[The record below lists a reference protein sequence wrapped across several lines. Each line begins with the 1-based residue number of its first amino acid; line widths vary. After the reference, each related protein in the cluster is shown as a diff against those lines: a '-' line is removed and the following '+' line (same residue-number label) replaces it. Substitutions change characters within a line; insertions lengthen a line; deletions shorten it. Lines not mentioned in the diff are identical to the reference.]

1 MEVLIYFLIFMM
13 GAFMGSFAS
22 LAIYRI
28 PIGQDIFIKHS
39 YCPNCNAK
47 LTILDLIPVFSYL
60 LIGGKCRHC
69 HKKIRIRY
77 LLLEVLSGLAFLT
90 FIISMKLDLMEIT
103 KLDLLTIIFGTI
115 YIITLILIAGIDKEN
130 RKMDKFVSI
139 YGIVISILY
148 MVYLCIVEQA
158 NIYRYGIYLTFY
170 IIVLI
175 LDTITLKKYAKNS
188 YVTGILL
195 NLITMV
201 IFTGEYITIISI
213 IMTVLVILIDIIIK
227 RLKQSENI
235 IFFYLLMEKIKLR
248 KRKSK
253 KTDGIINNSLSIGFF
268 LGIFNILMLIL
279 VLFVTNYRGV
289 WNIWM

>member
-115 YIITLILIAGIDKEN
+115 YIITLILIAGIDKE
-130 RKMDKFVSI
+130 RR
-139 YGIVISILY
+139 
-148 MVYLCIVEQA
+148 
-158 NIYRYGIYLTFY
+158 NIQ
-170 IIVLI
+170 
-175 LDTITLKKYAKNS
+175 KS
-188 YVTGILL
+188 LL
-195 NLITMV
+195 V
-201 IFTGEYITIISI
+201 FGFFISI
-213 IMTVLVILIDIIIK
+213 IYTLFNCFIVKQFSLQFAYIILIVLETICILFIAK
-227 RLKQSENI
+227 NKQPN
-235 IFFYLLMEKIKLR
+235 Y
-248 KRKSK
+248 
-253 KTDGIINNSLSIGFF
+253 F
-268 LGIFNILMLIL
+268 LQILMLVALLTIITKPDLLLLTVAISIVSIIL
-279 VLFVTNYRGV
+279 YTILQKSRNKSVNFDNYSLGYIVCIANICAIVIKNFYTNY
-289 WNIWM
+289 IS

>member
-1 MEVLIYFLIFMM
+1 MKFNF
-13 GAFMGSFAS
+13 
-22 LAIYRI
+22 
-28 PIGQDIFIKHS
+28 
-39 YCPNCNAK
+39 N
-47 LTILDLIPVFSYL
+47 T
-60 LIGGKCRHC
+60 
-69 HKKIRIRY
+69 
-77 LLLEVLSGLAFLT
+77 LSVTSIAQFC
-90 FIISMKLDLMEIT
+90 FIILYIT
-103 KLDLLTIIFGTI
+103 
-115 YIITLILIAGIDKEN
+115 YIILMAGIDKEN
-130 RKMDKFVSI
+130 RKIDKLVSI
-139 YGIVISILY
+139 YGIVISIMY
-148 MVYLCIVEQA
+148 MLYLCIVEQA

-201 IFTGEYITIISI
+201 IFTGEYITQNAIIF
-213 IMTVLVILIDIIIK
+213 TLLA
-227 RLKQSENI
+227 

-289 WNIWM
+289 